1 MMLTMIAAAVIA
13 PGTAAVEQP
22 QSYRPSPGET
32 VLRLEIEARGNV
44 FILLHTM
51 QAPRTTAH
59 VVRLARQGFY
69 DGQRFYRVVRSP
81 RPFLAQTGDPMSK
94 DAGKLDD
101 PAMGTGGSGARIAY
115 EETGMSNVEGAV
127 GLATQDQ
134 NDRNSGDS
142 QFYILLSDKKFL
154 DGKYTVFGKVVA
166 GMDVVHKIQ
175 KGDVI
180 VRAAIMG
187 G

>member
-1 MMLTMIAAAVIA
+1 MLNLLFAAAISTV
-13 PGTAAVEQP
+13 PAVADL
-22 QSYRPSPGET
+22 QSYRPAAGET

-44 FILLHTM
+44 SIRLFTT
-51 QAPRTTAH
+51 QAPKTTAH
-59 VVRLARQGFY
+59 IARLARSGFY
-69 DGQRFYRVVRSP
+69 NGQRFYRVVRTP
-81 RPFLAQTGDPMSK
+81 RPFLIQTGDPMSK
-94 DAGKLDD
+94 DSSKIDD
-101 PAMGTGGSGARIAY
+101 PAMGTGGSGARVAH
-115 EETGMSNVEGAV
+115 EDSGFSNVEGSV

-134 NDRNSGDS
+134 NDRDSGDS

-166 GMDVVHKIQ
+166 GMDVIQRVQ

-180 VRAAIMG
+180 VRASIQG